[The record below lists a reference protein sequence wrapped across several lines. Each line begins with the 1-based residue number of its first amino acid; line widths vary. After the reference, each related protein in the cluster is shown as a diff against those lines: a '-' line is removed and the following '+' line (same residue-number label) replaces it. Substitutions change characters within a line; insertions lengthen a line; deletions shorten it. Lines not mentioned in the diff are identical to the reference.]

1 MLREDTRDLAR
12 VNNLFRICEINL
24 IKINISRNY
33 LKQSSINL
41 GYFGPIPTIFFLS
54 QVQYA
59 TFPTMA
65 KKKEATTPSGNDPII
80 IKRYGNRRLYNTE
93 TKSYVNYQELLEII
107 RAGHDIQ
114 VIDSSTKADV
124 TKAVLVQLI
133 LEEEKNAKSILPL
146 PFLFQLIRS
155 REGQVQEFFSNY
167 LATSFE
173 AYLKTKEE
181 FDRRFK
187 GWLEMTASA
196 PQMWEKFIPGTEIMK
211 EFWGG
216 TKEEKKK

>member
-1 MLREDTRDLAR
+1 VKISHLRNKFSRR
-12 VNNLFRICEINL
+12 PEIL
-24 IKINISRNY
+24 SPAVER
-33 LKQSSINL
+33 SSVFQADFAL
-41 GYFGPIPTIFFLS
+41 PATIFFLS
-54 QVQYA
+54 QMQYG
-59 TFPTMA
+59 TFPAMA
-65 KKKEATTPSGNDPII
+65 KKKTTATDAGINSGNTPII

-93 TKSYVNYQELLEII
+93 TRSYVNYQELLDII

-114 VIDSSTKADV
+114 VIDSSTKGDV

-196 PQMWEKFIPGTEIMK
+196 PQMWEKFIPGADAMK
-211 EFWGG
+211 EFWGLG
-216 TKEEKKK
+216 KEGKK